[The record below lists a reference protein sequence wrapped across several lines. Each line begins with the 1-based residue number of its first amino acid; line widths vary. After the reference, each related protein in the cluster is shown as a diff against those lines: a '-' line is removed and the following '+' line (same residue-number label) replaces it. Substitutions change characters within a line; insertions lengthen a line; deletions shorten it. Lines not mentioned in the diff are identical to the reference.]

1 MPITTRT
8 AEPLDLA
15 AIVEIYNQA
24 IASHS
29 TGHLNSLSEDDQRQ
43 WFADHAADYPILV
56 ATVDE
61 TVVGWASFSSYRT
74 GRGAFRHT
82 AEISYYVDVAH
93 HRQGVASELVARSIE
108 RCAALGF
115 KTLIAILLADNQAS
129 IALLVKFGF
138 QRWAHLPD
146 IADFDGREVGHVFYG
161 LRVV

>member
-8 AEPLDLA
+8 AEPQDLA

-24 IASHS
+24 IAIHS
-29 TGHLNSLSEDDQRQ
+29 TGHLDPLSEDDQRQ
-43 WFADHAADYPILV
+43 WFEDHASDYPILV
-56 ATVDE
+56 AAVDD
-61 TVVGWASFSSYRT
+61 TVVGWASFSSYRS

-82 AEISYYVDVAH
+82 AEISYYVDAAH
-93 HRQGVASELVARSIE
+93 RRQGVASELIARSIE

-115 KTLIAILLADNQAS
+115 KTLVAILLADNQAS
-129 IALLVKFGF
+129 ITLLVKFGF
-138 QRWAHLPD
+138 ERWAHLPD